1 MWWVL
6 FASRAI
12 LLGRIGD
19 QQGKNGRSDCHSFS
33 RSLWRSDGIA
43 IQLQGIAQIVF
54 FGSNLVDMNFCFRRC
69 SISLSSI
76 DYCCCS
82 FAIFHYSASFYFLLY
97 KKPYSYRSKKGKATV
112 SENDLPPVSVVIVSK
127 NDSENL
133 AKHLPAILNQ
143 EYPDF
148 EVVVVNMGS
157 TDETDMVLKCLE
169 QSYDNLYHTY
179 VPQEAE
185 EWNEKKLA
193 LTLGIKAAKTMF
205 CFSRNLIVGSVSNRW
220 IKEFAAE
227 FAEGK
232 EVVLGFC
239 KLDIPKKVFM
249 RRFIH
254 YDNLIQGMKYL
265 SMAIVH
271 RPFMGIGRNMAYT
284 KDLFFKQKDF
294 HRF

>member
-1 MWWVL
+1 
-6 FASRAI
+6 
-12 LLGRIGD
+12 
-19 QQGKNGRSDCHSFS
+19 
-33 RSLWRSDGIA
+33 
-43 IQLQGIAQIVF
+43 LQGIAQIVF
-54 FGSNLVDMNFCFRRC
+54 FGSNLVGYEFFAFVGVRFLHHR
-69 SISLSSI
+69 L

-82 FAIFHYSASFYFLLY
+82 FAIFHYSALFLFSSY
-97 KKPYSYRSKKGKATV
+97 KKPYSYQSKKGEATV

-157 TDETDMVLKCLE
+157 TDETDMVLKRLE

-193 LTLGIKAAKTMF
+193 LTLGIKAAKNTILLF
-205 CFSRNLIVGSVSNRW
+205 TEPYCKPVSNRW

-227 FAEGK
+227 FARRERSGS
-232 EVVLGFC
+232 GF
-239 KLDIPKKVFM
+239 L
-249 RRFIH
+249 
-254 YDNLIQGMKYL
+254 
-265 SMAIVH
+265 
-271 RPFMGIGRNMAYT
+271 
-284 KDLFFKQKDF
+284 
-294 HRF
+294 